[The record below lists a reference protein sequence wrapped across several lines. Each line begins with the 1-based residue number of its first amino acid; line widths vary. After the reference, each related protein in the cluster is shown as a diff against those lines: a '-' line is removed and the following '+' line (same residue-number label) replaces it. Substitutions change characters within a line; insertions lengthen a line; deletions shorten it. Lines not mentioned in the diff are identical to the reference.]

1 MSMRLSQL
9 QNKISS
15 VQHFRSSNQF
25 KNTQNCLTWEEDPR
39 RKNSNPQRA
48 EKKIPHLQ
56 TISHLISEMG
66 EVQGRENKKQESKS
80 MSKKQ
85 NKKCFE
91 MGTEGN
97 QKIKITRV
105 SQGGAHL

>member
-1 MSMRLSQL
+1 
-9 QNKISS
+9 
-15 VQHFRSSNQF
+15 
-25 KNTQNCLTWEEDPR
+25 
-39 RKNSNPQRA
+39 
-48 EKKIPHLQ
+48 
-56 TISHLISEMG
+56 
-66 EVQGRENKKQESKS
+66 

-85 NKKCFE
+85 NKNCFE